1 MGYLKYKGYSGSV
14 EYSEADDCLFGKVQ
28 GMDKD
33 CISYEGE
40 TLSGLRHDF
49 EEAVDAYLESCK
61 ERGVIPR
68 RPFSGR
74 LVLRMSSELHGRV
87 AFAAAGTR
95 KNQLFL
101 QFGFA
106 QNVTELEE
114 PYRCFSDTLELVGVE
129 SKAWSFATTLSA
141 RDDFADVRARGL

>member
-87 AFAAAGTR
+87 AFAAAGLGTTINEFIHR
-95 KNQLFL
+95 AL
-101 QFGFA
+101 
-106 QNVTELEE
+106 VDELD
-114 PYRCFSDTLELVGVE
+114 CLGINLKS
-129 SKAWSFATTLSA
+129 SATTKL
-141 RDDFADVRARGL
+141 

>member
-1 MGYLKYKGYSGSV
+1 MGYLRYKGYSGSV

-87 AFAAAGTR
+87 AFAAAGLGTTINEFINR
-95 KNQLFL
+95 SL
-101 QFGFA
+101 
-106 QNVTELEE
+106 VDELD
-114 PYRCFSDTLELVGVE
+114 CLGINLKS
-129 SKAWSFATTLSA
+129 SATTKL
-141 RDDFADVRARGL
+141 

>member
-49 EEAVDAYLESCK
+49 EEAMDAYLESCK

-87 AFAAAGTR
+87 ALAAAGLGTTINEFINR
-95 KNQLFL
+95 AL
-101 QFGFA
+101 
-106 QNVTELEE
+106 VDELD
-114 PYRCFSDTLELVGVE
+114 CLGLNLKS
-129 SKAWSFATTLSA
+129 SATTKL
-141 RDDFADVRARGL
+141 

>member
-14 EYSEADDCLFGKVQ
+14 EYSEVDDCLFGKVQ

-87 AFAAAGTR
+87 AFAAAGLGTTINEFINR
-95 KNQLFL
+95 AL
-101 QFGFA
+101 
-106 QNVTELEE
+106 VDELD
-114 PYRCFSDTLELVGVE
+114 CLGLNMKS
-129 SKAWSFATTLSA
+129 SATTKL
-141 RDDFADVRARGL
+141 

>member
-49 EEAVDAYLESCK
+49 EEALDAYLESCK

-87 AFAAAGTR
+87 ALAAAGLGTTINEFINR
-95 KNQLFL
+95 AL
-101 QFGFA
+101 
-106 QNVTELEE
+106 VDELD
-114 PYRCFSDTLELVGVE
+114 CLGLNLKS
-129 SKAWSFATTLSA
+129 SATTKL
-141 RDDFADVRARGL
+141 

>member
-14 EYSEADDCLFGKVQ
+14 EYSEVDDCLFGKVQ

-68 RPFSGR
+68 RPFSGS

-87 AFAAAGTR
+87 AFAAAGLGTTINEFINR
-95 KNQLFL
+95 AL
-101 QFGFA
+101 
-106 QNVTELEE
+106 VDELD
-114 PYRCFSDTLELVGVE
+114 CLGINLKS
-129 SKAWSFATTLSA
+129 SATTKL
-141 RDDFADVRARGL
+141 

>member
-1 MGYLKYKGYSGSV
+1 MGYLKYKGYCGSV

-40 TLSGLRHDF
+40 TLPGLRRDF
-49 EEAVDAYLESCK
+49 EEAVDAYLESCE
-61 ERGVIPR
+61 ERGVTPR

-87 AFAAAGTR
+87 AFAAAGLGTTINEFINR
-95 KNQLFL
+95 AL
-101 QFGFA
+101 
-106 QNVTELEE
+106 VDELD
-114 PYRCFSDTLELVGVE
+114 CLGINLKS
-129 SKAWSFATTLSA
+129 SATTKL
-141 RDDFADVRARGL
+141 

>member
-87 AFAAAGTR
+87 ALAAAGLGTTINEFINR
-95 KNQLFL
+95 AL
-101 QFGFA
+101 
-106 QNVTELEE
+106 VDELD
-114 PYRCFSDTLELVGVE
+114 CLGLNLKS
-129 SKAWSFATTLSA
+129 SATTKL
-141 RDDFADVRARGL
+141 

>member
-1 MGYLKYKGYSGSV
+1 MFAIVVHSPFTYDELV
-14 EYSEADDCLFGKVQ
+14 RLFRLFGFVESHKGRTSGTRVEFVNQ
-28 GMDKD
+28 N
-33 CISYEGE
+33 EGE

-87 AFAAAGTR
+87 AFAAAGLGTTINEFINR
-95 KNQLFL
+95 AL
-101 QFGFA
+101 
-106 QNVTELEE
+106 VDELD
-114 PYRCFSDTLELVGVE
+114 CLGLNLKS
-129 SKAWSFATTLSA
+129 SATTKL
-141 RDDFADVRARGL
+141 